1 MFLYLSLIET
11 EEDKI
16 KFEAIFNNYKKIMY
30 YVANSILK
38 DEHYSHD
45 AVQNSF
51 LKIIKHI
58 DKIEDVK
65 CNKTKGFIVTIVR
78 NSSIDIYRKLQMEK
92 NKVQKLENE
101 ILSFEQEVYDTDI
114 LPNKVEVAILKLPE
128 LYKQVFF
135 LKYSHGVHDDK
146 IADMLDISPSTVRT
160 RIKRGK
166 EKLKII
172 LEQIPDEEDIDY
184 EYPKEFEKKIKKI
197 IKKEKR
203 GLFLNKICLYTKKIA
218 VVFIAFL
225 ISLFTI
231 TMSVEALRVKLFDMV
246 KEVYEKFTIYKF
258 KIDENDNKKVNFL
271 EKKSINYLPNGF
283 EEVERAEYN
292 NDVAITYS
300 DGEDYIT
307 FNYLLIENSNLY
319 MDIENA
325 KINKVQINNFY
336 ADYIEKENKSRLVWQ
351 DENILYDLKLDYTN
365 KDKYLD
371 IKSELIKIAKNI
383 N

>member
-1 MFLYLSLIET
+1 MDKYEITDYLL
-11 EEDKI
+11 
-16 KFEAIFNNYKKIMY
+16 FQHC
-30 YVANSILK
+30 AN
-38 DEHYSHD
+38 
-45 AVQNSF
+45 A
-51 LKIIKHI
+51 
-58 DKIEDVK
+58 
-65 CNKTKGFIVTIVR
+65 
-78 NSSIDIYRKLQMEK
+78 
-92 NKVQKLENE
+92 EN
-101 ILSFEQEVYDTDI
+101 F
-114 LPNKVEVAILKLPE
+114 
-128 LYKQVFF
+128 
-135 LKYSHGVHDDK
+135 
-146 IADMLDISPSTVRT
+146 
-160 RIKRGK
+160 
-166 EKLKII
+166 I

-197 IKKEKR
+197 IKEEKR
-203 GLFLNKICLYTKKIA
+203 RSFLNKIYLYTKKVA

-225 ISLFTI
+225 ISLFTV
-231 TMSVEALRVKLFDMV
+231 TMSVEALRTKLFDMV
-246 KEVYEKFTIYKF
+246 KDVYEKFTIYKF

-271 EKKSINYLPNGF
+271 DKKSINYLPNGF
-283 EEVERAEYN
+283 EEVERVEYN

-351 DENILYDLKLDYTN
+351 DENILYDLKLDYIN

>member
-1 MFLYLSLIET
+1 M
-11 EEDKI
+11 DKYEI
-16 KFEAIFNNYKKIMY
+16 TDDLLFQHCTN
-30 YVANSILK
+30 V
-38 DEHYSHD
+38 
-45 AVQNSF
+45 
-51 LKIIKHI
+51 
-58 DKIEDVK
+58 
-65 CNKTKGFIVTIVR
+65 
-78 NSSIDIYRKLQMEK
+78 
-92 NKVQKLENE
+92 EN
-101 ILSFEQEVYDTDI
+101 F
-114 LPNKVEVAILKLPE
+114 
-128 LYKQVFF
+128 
-135 LKYSHGVHDDK
+135 
-146 IADMLDISPSTVRT
+146 
-160 RIKRGK
+160 
-166 EKLKII
+166 I

-197 IKKEKR
+197 IKKEKM
-203 GLFLNKICLYTKKIA
+203 GLFLNKICLYTKKVA

-283 EEVERAEYN
+283 EEIDRAEYD
-292 NDVAITYS
+292 NDISLIYS

-319 MDIENA
+319 IDTENA

>member
-1 MFLYLSLIET
+1 M
-11 EEDKI
+11 DKYEI
-16 KFEAIFNNYKKIMY
+16 TDDLLFQHC
-30 YVANSILK
+30 AN
-38 DEHYSHD
+38 
-45 AVQNSF
+45 A
-51 LKIIKHI
+51 
-58 DKIEDVK
+58 
-65 CNKTKGFIVTIVR
+65 
-78 NSSIDIYRKLQMEK
+78 
-92 NKVQKLENE
+92 EN
-101 ILSFEQEVYDTDI
+101 F
-114 LPNKVEVAILKLPE
+114 
-128 LYKQVFF
+128 
-135 LKYSHGVHDDK
+135 
-146 IADMLDISPSTVRT
+146 
-160 RIKRGK
+160 
-166 EKLKII
+166 I

-203 GLFLNKICLYTKKIA
+203 GLFLNKIYSYTKKVA

-271 EKKSINYLPNGF
+271 DKKSINYLPNGF
-283 EEVERAEYN
+283 EEVERVEYN

-319 MDIENA
+319 MDTENA

-351 DENILYDLKLDYTN
+351 DENILYDLKLDYIN

>member
-1 MFLYLSLIET
+1 M
-11 EEDKI
+11 DKYEI
-16 KFEAIFNNYKKIMY
+16 TDDLLFQHCTN
-30 YVANSILK
+30 V
-38 DEHYSHD
+38 
-45 AVQNSF
+45 
-51 LKIIKHI
+51 
-58 DKIEDVK
+58 
-65 CNKTKGFIVTIVR
+65 
-78 NSSIDIYRKLQMEK
+78 
-92 NKVQKLENE
+92 EN
-101 ILSFEQEVYDTDI
+101 F
-114 LPNKVEVAILKLPE
+114 
-128 LYKQVFF
+128 
-135 LKYSHGVHDDK
+135 
-146 IADMLDISPSTVRT
+146 
-160 RIKRGK
+160 
-166 EKLKII
+166 I

-197 IKKEKR
+197 IKKEKM
-203 GLFLNKICLYTKKIA
+203 GLFLNKICLYTKKVA

-246 KEVYEKFTIYKF
+246 KEVYEKFTKYKF

-283 EEVERAEYN
+283 EEIDRAEYD
-292 NDVAITYS
+292 NDISVTYS

-319 MDIENA
+319 IDTENA

>member
-1 MFLYLSLIET
+1 M
-11 EEDKI
+11 DKYEI
-16 KFEAIFNNYKKIMY
+16 TDDLLFQHCTN
-30 YVANSILK
+30 V
-38 DEHYSHD
+38 
-45 AVQNSF
+45 
-51 LKIIKHI
+51 
-58 DKIEDVK
+58 
-65 CNKTKGFIVTIVR
+65 
-78 NSSIDIYRKLQMEK
+78 
-92 NKVQKLENE
+92 EN
-101 ILSFEQEVYDTDI
+101 F
-114 LPNKVEVAILKLPE
+114 
-128 LYKQVFF
+128 
-135 LKYSHGVHDDK
+135 
-146 IADMLDISPSTVRT
+146 
-160 RIKRGK
+160 
-166 EKLKII
+166 I

-197 IKKEKR
+197 IKKEKS

-283 EEVERAEYN
+283 EEIDRAEYD
-292 NDVAITYS
+292 NDISLIYS

-319 MDIENA
+319 MDTENA

-351 DENILYDLKLDYTN
+351 DENILYDLKLDYIN

>member
-1 MFLYLSLIET
+1 M
-11 EEDKI
+11 DKYEI
-16 KFEAIFNNYKKIMY
+16 TDDLLFKHC
-30 YVANSILK
+30 AN
-38 DEHYSHD
+38 
-45 AVQNSF
+45 V
-51 LKIIKHI
+51 
-58 DKIEDVK
+58 
-65 CNKTKGFIVTIVR
+65 
-78 NSSIDIYRKLQMEK
+78 
-92 NKVQKLENE
+92 EN
-101 ILSFEQEVYDTDI
+101 F
-114 LPNKVEVAILKLPE
+114 
-128 LYKQVFF
+128 
-135 LKYSHGVHDDK
+135 
-146 IADMLDISPSTVRT
+146 
-160 RIKRGK
+160 
-166 EKLKII
+166 I

-197 IKKEKR
+197 IKEEKR
-203 GLFLNKICLYTKKIA
+203 GPFLNKIYSYTKKIA

-283 EEVERAEYN
+283 EEIDRAEYD
-292 NDVAITYS
+292 NDISVTYS

-319 MDIENA
+319 IDTENA

>member
-1 MFLYLSLIET
+1 M
-11 EEDKI
+11 DKYEI
-16 KFEAIFNNYKKIMY
+16 TDDLLFQHCTN
-30 YVANSILK
+30 V
-38 DEHYSHD
+38 
-45 AVQNSF
+45 
-51 LKIIKHI
+51 
-58 DKIEDVK
+58 
-65 CNKTKGFIVTIVR
+65 
-78 NSSIDIYRKLQMEK
+78 
-92 NKVQKLENE
+92 EN
-101 ILSFEQEVYDTDI
+101 F
-114 LPNKVEVAILKLPE
+114 
-128 LYKQVFF
+128 
-135 LKYSHGVHDDK
+135 
-146 IADMLDISPSTVRT
+146 
-160 RIKRGK
+160 
-166 EKLKII
+166 I

-197 IKKEKR
+197 IKEEKR
-203 GLFLNKICLYTKKIA
+203 GPFLNKIYSYTKKVA

-231 TMSVEALRVKLFDMV
+231 TMSIEALRVKLFDMV

-271 EKKSINYLPNGF
+271 DKKSINYLPNGF
-283 EEVERAEYN
+283 EEVERVEYN

-307 FNYLLIENSNLY
+307 FNDLLIENSNLY

-351 DENILYDLKLDYTN
+351 DENILYDLKLDYIN